1 MMPRFLAVPLSPG
14 HSTSM
19 DTGFVSPTR
28 FSHLRGHTMFL
39 FGFDAAR
46 PCWRLLCALL
56 VFMLPVSVGMW
67 ELHSNYLR
75 TLDNEA
81 ELAAT
86 KAVRLMEGM
95 LHHAEGTNI
104 SVEPLIKQP
113 CKASF
118 LALRKRVTLTPFVR
132 STSLINHR
140 GVYCNSL
147 LGDVHWEDDVESYSD
162 SFLRLLPGNQIRAH
176 HPVLALRTASQDG
189 AALSTIDSEYLKV
202 MLALSAPVSG
212 EAQLRVGNA
221 WLDEQG
227 RLVEGYPRLPSL
239 GVRKVQSEHYPLSV
253 YAGFELPSVWGA
265 LWQVR
270 HLTIMMLLVFSLCI
284 ALLVWWLLGRPRSME
299 GELKRALRAKEFVP
313 YLQPLI
319 ASRSGKVMGAEVL
332 MRWQHPSSGLIRPD
346 LFIPQAEECG
356 MIVPMTSVLM
366 QAVAQQLGSRQEI
379 LPAGFHIGFNISA
392 VHCLD
397 LSLLDECRSFL
408 NHFSPGRIVL
418 VLELTEREL
427 LVANTHTLALFR
439 GLDEMGVKLAIDDF
453 GTGHSSLTYLQQFR
467 VDYLKIDRSFIGR
480 IGTESLSEHIVDN
493 VIDLGTRL
501 GLALVAEGV
510 ETEAQADYLWSKGVD
525 YLQGYLFGRPIP
537 LPQFCDGLHQ
547 EAVSDRERAQAS

>member
-1 MMPRFLAVPLSPG
+1 
-14 HSTSM
+14 
-19 DTGFVSPTR
+19 
-28 FSHLRGHTMFL
+28 MFL
-39 FGFDAAR
+39 LGFDVSR
-46 PCWRLLCALL
+46 PCWRLLYAAL
-56 VFMLPVSVGMW
+56 VFLLPVSTGLW
-67 ELHSNYLR
+67 ALHDNYLHK
-75 TLDNEA
+75 LDA
-81 ELAAT
+81 QSELAAT
-86 KAVRLMEGM
+86 KAMRLIEAM
-95 LHHAEGTNI
+95 LHHAEGTNRVL
-104 SVEPLIKQP
+104 SPLIKHSCQD
-113 CKASF
+113 SLF
-118 LALRKRVTLTPFVR
+118 TLRKEVALAPFVR
-132 STSLINHR
+132 TASLVDGD

-147 LGDVHWEDDVESYSD
+147 FGDVVWEDDLASYSEGY
-162 SFLRLLPGNQIRAH
+162 LRLLAGNQVKAN
-176 HPVLALRTASQDG
+176 HPMLAVRTGSADG
-189 AALSTIDSEYLKV
+189 AVFSTIDSEYLKI
-202 MLALSAPVSG
+202 MLSLSAP
-212 EAQLRVGNA
+212 AQGAVLLHVGDA
-221 WLDEQG
+221 WLDEHG
-227 RLVEGYPRLPSL
+227 HLMEGYPRLPSL
-239 GVRKVQSEHYPLSV
+239 AVHKIKSGHYPLSI

-270 HLTIMMLLVFSLCI
+270 HLTMMMLLVFSLSI

-299 GELKRALRAKEFVP
+299 GELKRALRAREFVP
-313 YLQPLI
+313 YLQPLV
-319 ASRSGKVMGAEVL
+319 ACRSGKVMGAEVL
-332 MRWQHPSSGLIRPD
+332 MRWQHPTSGLIRPD

-356 MIVPMTSVLM
+356 VIVPMTRLM
-366 QAVAQQLGSRQEI
+366 MQNVAQQLGSRQEI

-397 LSLLDECRSFL
+397 LSLLGECRSFL

-427 LVANTHTLALFR
+427 LVANAHTLALFR